1 MNRTV
6 LRLLALAM
14 PLALA
19 GCDDGVSP
27 PVLRVDEVAG
37 SYIATRPPGGTLS
50 LGALTFTIVQ
60 NGVERDL
67 LAEGSEIDLLLGAD
81 GTTTGHVFVA
91 GAEEE
96 GDLEADLTGTWSL
109 DGTVVTLDH
118 EADTFLRDM
127 PLTVRGDRLE
137 GEETFAGVRVRVVLE
152 QPEL

>member
-1 MNRTV
+1 MNRSL

-27 PVLRVDEVAG
+27 RVLSLDEVAG
-37 SYIATRPPGGTLS
+37 SYVATRPAGGTLS

-60 NGVERDL
+60 GGVTRDL
-67 LAEGSEIDLLLGAD
+67 LAEGSTIDLGLHAD
-81 GTTTGHVFVA
+81 GTTSGRLFVKNA
-91 GAEEE
+91 DEE

-109 DGTVVTLDH
+109 DGNIVRLDH

-127 PLTVRGDRLE
+127 TLTVRVRELE